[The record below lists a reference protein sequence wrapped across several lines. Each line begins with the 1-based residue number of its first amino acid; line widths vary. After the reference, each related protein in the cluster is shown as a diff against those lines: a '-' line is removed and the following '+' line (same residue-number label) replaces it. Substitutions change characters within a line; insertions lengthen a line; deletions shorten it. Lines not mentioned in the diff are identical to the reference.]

1 MRRVLNQFSL
11 MFSVLFLI
19 SCASAIPPA
28 RIGDY
33 LSLGR
38 QVDSDAFARID
49 RRPLQAGLAVVLDT
63 AEPGAA
69 PNLPEEAL
77 AHLSE
82 SLQRDLGRAIPVVIT
97 ELIPADR
104 IRPQLH
110 GDWTQFAQLG
120 RQRGLDYLSVV
131 IVSSTE
137 QEYPV
142 TLFLGWST
150 HAQPGFRRDN
160 WSLLEFALLDLKHN
174 QILMQAEGR
183 GWATLDRPSAPGI
196 NQWYPAIYL
205 RPQDERRIWPSTY
218 EGAPN
223 TLRVVSFEQAAKRL
237 VLKLQ
242 NSWREV
248 VESEMAARKA
258 RLS

>member
-1 MRRVLNQFSL
+1 MRHLLNQLGL
-11 MFSVLFLI
+11 MLSTVFLV
-19 SCASAIPPA
+19 SCASTIPPA

-33 LSLGR
+33 VSSEHQAGE
-38 QVDSDAFARID
+38 DAFARINQ
-49 RRPLQAGLAVVLDT
+49 RPLQAGLVVVSDT
-63 AEPGAA
+63 AEPGVA

-77 AHLSE
+77 ARLID
-82 SLQRDLGRAIPVVIT
+82 SLQRDLDRAILPVAIK
-97 ELIPADR
+97 EMIPADH
-104 IRPQLH
+104 IKPQPH
-110 GDWTQFAQLG
+110 GDWAQFAELG
-120 RQRGLDYLSVV
+120 RQRRLDYLVV
-131 IVSSTE
+131 VVVSSTE

-142 TLFLGWST
+142 TLFLGWTT

-196 NQWYPAIYL
+196 NQWYPAVYL
-205 RPQDERRIWPSTY
+205 RPQDQRRIWPPTY

-242 NSWREV
+242 NFWLRV
-248 VESEMAARKA
+248 LESEATAMK
-258 RLS
+258 SSS